1 MRAVQLTSVG
11 SALVDATPQANDPG
25 PGEVAIAIEAAGI
38 CRSDLHYR
46 AGFPLLRE
54 LPRTLGHEIAGTVA
68 AAGPGASL
76 AVGTRVCL
84 HYLVTCG
91 HCRHCTAGF
100 EQFCSEGRMLGKE
113 LDGGFAESIV
123 VPERNA
129 FAIPDGVS
137 TAAAAVMMCST
148 ATVFHALAVGR
159 VEAGSAVAVFGA
171 GGLGQSAIQLA
182 GRLGARVVAIEPD
195 PDKRRLAESFGAIAV
210 DPAAD
215 PVGSVLRV
223 LDGGAD
229 VALDLVGSA
238 AVMRSALDVLA
249 PMGRA
254 VAVGLTPDTV
264 AVAPYS
270 DLVIGE
276 RQLLGSSDHLASE
289 IPQLLALAA
298 GGDIDLDSVITRSIP
313 LEAAALNA
321 ALDDMAGWGSDI
333 RTIVEGS
340 QNGL

>member
-1 MRAVQLTSVG
+1 MRAVQLSSIG
-11 SALVDATPQANDPG
+11 SDLVDTDVPAGEPG
-25 PGEVAIAIEAAGI
+25 PGEVAVDIEAAGV

-46 AGFPLLRE
+46 AGFPLLAD
-54 LPRTLGHEIAGTVA
+54 LPRTLGHEIAGRVA
-68 AAGPGASL
+68 AVGDGATL
-76 AVGTRVCL
+76 PVGTRVCL

-91 HCRHCTAGF
+91 SCRHCAAGF
-100 EQFCSEGRMLGKE
+100 EQFCPQGQMLGKE

-129 FAIPDGVS
+129 FTIPDAVS

-148 ATVFHALAVGR
+148 ATVYHALAI
-159 VEAGSAVAVFGA
+159 AGVDAGCAVAIFGA

-182 GRLGARVVAIEPD
+182 AHLGGRVVAVEPNAA
-195 PDKRRLAESFGAIAV
+195 KRRLADSFGAVAV
-210 DPAAD
+210 DPGDD
-215 PVGSVLRV
+215 PVAAVLEA

-238 AVMRSALDVLA
+238 VVMRSALDVLA

-264 AVAPYS
+264 AVGPYT

-276 RQLLGSSDHLASE
+276 RQLIGSSDHLASE

-298 GGDIDLDSVITRSIP
+298 AGDIDLDGVVTQSIP
-313 LEAAALNA
+313 RHAAAINE
-321 ALDDMAGWGSDI
+321 ALDKLAGWGSEV
-333 RTIVEGS
+333 RTVVEGLS
-340 QNGL
+340 